1 MVNLNPNSNGNRE
14 SSRWSKSCEATYK
27 FAALSV
33 LMAKRQGS
41 QLEVSQ
47 QLPQQQQQHDDD
59 DHDDD
64 VGTPPCLA
72 TTTAGV
78 VWQKQFNIAMNLEP
92 STSTVEKLSINNKAQ
107 AIIRLLLLLLL

>member
-1 MVNLNPNSNGNRE
+1 MVNLNPNTNGNRE

-47 QLPQQQQQHDDD
+47 QLPQQQQQ
-59 DHDDD
+59 HDDD

>member
-1 MVNLNPNSNGNRE
+1 MVNLNPNTNGNRE
-14 SSRWSKSCEATYK
+14 SLRWSKSCEATYK

-59 DHDDD
+59 
-64 VGTPPCLA
+64 VGTPLCLA
-72 TTTAGV
+72 TNTAGV

>member
-1 MVNLNPNSNGNRE
+1 MVNLNPNTNGNRE

-47 QLPQQQQQHDDD
+47 QLPQQQQQ
-59 DHDDD
+59 HDDD

-107 AIIRLLLLLLL
+107 AIIRLLLLLL

>member
-1 MVNLNPNSNGNRE
+1 MVNLNPNTNGNRE
-14 SSRWSKSCEATYK
+14 SLRWSKSCEATYK

-47 QLPQQQQQHDDD
+47 QLPQQQQQ
-59 DHDDD
+59 HDDD